1 MIYTIGIIEGFA
13 VVFGIIIVR
22 LIKKVV
28 FLIHVTHVQKY
39 WWSAIHIIMN
49 CFSSSMGSL
58 SGYPIYA
65 VDLHVY
71 MEMPHAY
78 LL

>member
-1 MIYTIGIIEGFA
+1 MIEDFA
-13 VVFGIIIVR
+13 VVLGIMID
-22 LIKKVV
+22 
-28 FLIHVTHVQKY
+28 HVTHVQKY

-71 MEMPHAY
+71 KEV
-78 LL
+78 